1 MIKLFIINLV
11 LFSAFFS
18 CSENAT
24 KSTTNDEK
32 IYTSVEINQMLGRG
46 INFGNA
52 LEAPKEGEWGIVIED
67 SWFDQVKEL
76 GFNHVR
82 IPIRWS
88 SNTETSNPNSVS
100 QEFIT
105 RVKHVVN
112 KAVEQ
117 NLLVVINFHHYEEL
131 YENPVAEFA
140 RFKQLWT
147 QVATV
152 FKDYPN
158 TVVFEILNE
167 PHGNLSAEIWNSM
180 IPDLIQIVRKDNP
193 QRTLIIGLAN
203 YGGLS
208 GLNVLQL
215 PSDSNIIV
223 TPHYYEPFHFTHQGA
238 EWVEGAGQWLGT
250 TWTETKSQKEEID
263 THFEQI
269 LAWSQQNNVPIY
281 IGEFGAYSKAPDESR
296 VAWTKYV
303 AKKSID
309 LGFSF
314 AYWEWASGF
323 GIYNK
328 STKQIH
334 IGLWKALI
342 PSGD

>member
-1 MIKLFIINLV
+1 MNKFFLLNLLF
-11 LFSAFFS
+11 FSAVFS
-18 CSENAT
+18 CSENT
-24 KSTTNDEK
+24 SNSNSKNEK
-32 IYTSVEINQMLGRG
+32 IYSSVEINQMLGRG
-46 INFGNA
+46 INVGNA

-67 SWFDQVKEL
+67 SWFSQIKEI

-88 SNTETSNPNSVS
+88 SNTEISNPNSIS
-100 QEFIT
+100 PEFIK
-105 RVKHVVN
+105 RVKHVVDL
-112 KAVEQ
+112 AVEQ

-140 RFKQLWT
+140 RFKVLWT
-147 QVATV
+147 QVATI

-167 PHGNLSAEIWNSM
+167 PHANLSAEIWNSM
-180 IPDLIQIVRKDNP
+180 IPDMIQIVRNDNP

-215 PSDSNIIV
+215 PNDDNIIV

-238 EWVEGAGQWLGT
+238 EWVDGAEQWLGT
-250 TWTETKSQKEEID
+250 TWTETIAQKEEID

-269 LAWSQQNNVPIY
+269 LLWSQQNKVPIY
-281 IGEFGAYSKAPDESR
+281 IGEFGAYSKAPEESR

-328 STKQIH
+328 STNQVH
-334 IGLWKALI
+334 VGLWRALI
-342 PSGD
+342 PANE